1 TVFPDP
7 LRSIDPAMARNRC
20 VQDVYEPGSTFKP
33 FAWAMITQL
42 GAMRPEETV
51 DTEGGRWITPYGRV
65 IGDVHKHPTLSWSQ
79 VLVQSSNIGM
89 GRGALKVG
97 FDPMRSAIL
106 RYGFGSRTGLGLP
119 FESGGRVTGKKSWS
133 IWTQTSVAFGQEVAV
148 TPVQMVRAF
157 CIFCR

>member
-1 TVFPDP
+1 
-7 LRSIDPAMARNRC
+7 
-20 VQDVYEPGSTFKP
+20 
-33 FAWAMITQL
+33 
-42 GAMRPEETV
+42 
-51 DTEGGRWITPYGRV
+51 
-65 IGDVHKHPTLSWSQ
+65 
-79 VLVQSSNIGM
+79 NIGM
-89 GRGALKVG
+89 GKGALKVG

-157 CIFCR
+157 CIFCRTGPLAGALPPARLVAVQPGEDQEVIHRVLKPEVAAVTRDVLREVAASMEAKMVEHDRSETGWRYEIFGKSGTAQIAIGSPPK